1 MLKYLA
7 AHPTAANLIMLMLM
21 ALGITALPNI
31 KRETFPDS
39 RPVKVETRVIWPGAS
54 PVDVEESICQRLE
67 EAVAGVAYL
76 KEKQCEAIE
85 GLGRLIVEMDD
96 KGDENRFIN
105 DIKTEVDAIDD
116 FPDQAEQP
124 IVSQFNRFDDVV
136 SIAVTAETYQTH
148 LKSYAEDLKHRLQR
162 LNGVADVEMQGFSE
176 RQLRVELSVP
186 LVRQYNLS
194 LTDISTAVERQNVKM
209 PLGQI
214 ETDDKTL
221 LIRYDEQRT
230 TAEELM
236 SLVIASN
243 AEGAEIRLGDIATV
257 VDQFELDE
265 EKIYFDGKPA
275 TILKISKSKADDSLT
290 VLEDLKTFLAKEE
303 QTKPFGVSLTL
314 TQDKTSI
321 VVDRLNMLV
330 DNGWQGFVLVA
341 LTLALFFR
349 LRFAFWVAMGL
360 PVSFLATLYVMS
372 LFGISINMITMVAL
386 LMAIG
391 ILMDDAIVIAESI
404 AAYVYKKRQGIS
416 SQGNSE
422 AAESKQT
429 LSKADNHAAVVDGA
443 MEGLGKVSMGV
454 LSSFLT
460 TVSVFIGLA
469 FIEGEIGKVL
479 KFIPI
484 VLLVT
489 LAVSLIEAFLVLP
502 GHLVHSL
509 EKNPSE
515 DKEFKF
521 KKDFNAAFE
530 RFRET
535 TLIKA
540 VEFLVQWRYFFVGG
554 VIGLLFITFAL
565 PAGGLLRFSP
575 FPELDGDLI
584 EARIL
589 MPQGTP
595 LSHTEEVVDWIV
607 KQSEAINREKTPE
620 QPAQQ
625 PLIQHT
631 TIQYNYNPDSFEQG
645 AHIATVKLDLL
656 SAEIRTSNINE
667 LTSLWREKVGEVP
680 GVIALQFKQPTL
692 GPAGRAIEIRL
703 QHDDLEVLSKAS
715 WQLQNYLDQFEGAND
730 LMDDLRPGKE
740 EINVRIRPGASS
752 YGVDSFTIASQL
764 RSAFQ
769 GSTAD
774 EVQVGYETLEVDV
787 RLSKID
793 RSLLSRFDNFPIVMA
808 DGSQIPLANVAEI
821 TYERNFARVN
831 RYDGLRTVTVLGDVN
846 AHVTN
851 AAAIINQAKEE
862 YFDQL
867 EADYP
872 GLQVVLDGQAANSQE
887 TAQSMVRA
895 FILGLFSVYVILSF
909 QFKSYT
915 EPVIVMLAIPLAL
928 IGVFWSH
935 LIMGYDLTM
944 PSMVGFISLAG
955 IVVNNSI
962 LLVQYVKWHVEEG
975 YDVHQAAVLASKER
989 FRAVFLTSAT
999 TMAGLLPLMFE
1010 TSLQAQILIPLV
1022 LSIVGGIFATTLLV
1036 LFVIPCLYCIMDDM
1050 GLIASGT
1057 KRIENDGS
1065 QTV

>member
-1 MLKYLA
+1 MMLRYLA

-39 RPVKVETRVIWPGAS
+39 RPVKVEARVVWPGAS

-67 EAVAGVAYL
+67 EAVSGIAYL
-76 KEKQCEAIE
+76 KEKQCEALE
-85 GLGRLIVEMDD
+85 GLGHLVVEMDD

-116 FPDQAEQP
+116 FPDQTERAV
-124 IVSQFNRFDDVV
+124 ISQMNRFDHVV
-136 SIAVTAETYQTH
+136 SVAVTAETTQTH
-148 LKSYAEDLKHRLQR
+148 LKSYAEDLKHRIQR
-162 LNGVADVEMQGFSE
+162 IKGVADVEMQGFSE

-194 LTDISTAVERQNVKM
+194 LADISNTIERQNLKM

-214 ETDDKTL
+214 ETEDKTL

-230 TAEELM
+230 TAQELM
-236 SLVIASN
+236 SLVVASN
-243 AEGAEIRLGDIATV
+243 TEGAEIRLGDIASV
-257 VDQFELDE
+257 IDQFELDE

-275 TILKISKSKADDSLT
+275 TILKVSKSKADDSLN
-290 VLEDLKTFLAKEE
+290 VLADLEAFLVDEE
-303 QTKPFGVSLTL
+303 RLKPSGVSLTL
-314 TQDKTSI
+314 TQNKTSI
-321 VVDRLNMLV
+321 VTDRLDMLL

-404 AAYVYKKRQGIS
+404 AAYVYKKRQQAGGNHDLS
-416 SQGNSE
+416 S
-422 AAESKQT
+422 
-429 LSKADNHAAVVDGA
+429 ADNHYAVVDGT
-443 MEGLGKVSMGV
+443 MEGLYKVAMGV

-460 TVSVFIGLA
+460 TVSVFVGLA

-515 DKEFKF
+515 DKAFKF

-530 RFRET
+530 RFREQN
-535 TLIKA
+535 LVRI
-540 VEFLVQWRYFFVGG
+540 VEYLVQWRYLFVGG
-554 VIGLLFITFAL
+554 VIGLLLITFAL

-575 FPELDGDLI
+575 FPDLDGDLI

-589 MPQGTP
+589 LPQGTP
-595 LSHTEEVVDWIV
+595 LSRTEEVVDWIV
-607 KQSEAINREKTPE
+607 KQADDINRDKTPE
-620 QPAQQ
+620 QPDQR
-625 PLIQHT
+625 PIIEHT
-631 TIQYNYNPDSFEQG
+631 TVQYNYNPDSFEQG

-656 SAEIRTSNINE
+656 SSEIRSSNINE
-667 LTSLWREKVGEVP
+667 LTSEWRERVGEIP
-680 GVIALQFKQPTL
+680 GVIALQFKQPSL

-703 QHDDLEVLSKAS
+703 QHEDLEVLSKAS
-715 WQLQNYLDQFEGAND
+715 WQLQNYLGQFEGVND

-752 YGVDSFTIASQL
+752 YGVDSFTIATQL

-793 RSLLSRFDNFPIVMA
+793 RSMLSRFDNFPIVLE
-808 DGSQIPLANVAEI
+808 DGSQIPLATVAEI

-831 RYDGLRTVTVLGDVN
+831 RYDGLRTLTVLGDVN
-846 AHVTN
+846 AHITN
-851 AAAIINQAKEE
+851 AAAVTAQAKAE

-867 EADYP
+867 EAEYP
-872 GLQVVLDGQAANSQE
+872 GLTVVLEGQAANSQE
-887 TAQSMVRA
+887 TAKSMVRA
-895 FILGLFSVYVILSF
+895 FVLGLFTVYIILSF
-909 QFKSYT
+909 QFKSYS

-975 YDVHQAAVLASKER
+975 YNVHQAAVLASKER

-1036 LFVIPCLYCIMDDM
+1036 LFVIPCLYCILDDL
-1050 GLIASGT
+1050 GLIKSGDKHIGEET
-1057 KRIENDGS
+1057 SEM
-1065 QTV
+1065 V